1 MIISYNW
8 LKNFFDNNILDA
20 KKIADSLTMH
30 SLEVE
35 GVEEKGND
43 IVMDVKTTPNLNH
56 HCLCHRGVAREIS
69 AIFGL
74 KVKKN
79 SRELKNFLVSETSKK
94 LEVKIE
100 DEKACRRYAGRI
112 IENVSVHE
120 SPEWLKERI
129 EAIGQRSINNV
140 VDATNFVM
148 FEIGQPMH
156 AFDADKLGK
165 ENLLI
170 SVQKAKVGDHITTL
184 DKKEVDLDENVL
196 LITDGSN
203 PLAIAGIKGG
213 TYAELDENTKNIVL
227 ESASFDPVL
236 VRKTSQRLKIQTDA
250 SKRYENDYAVEMV
263 GEAMDILTKVIV
275 EIAVTPDTKVGE
287 VFDNYPRKAN
297 KYKLGISAKEASSI
311 VGVNITDKDIE
322 EIFNKFGF
330 EYEKV
335 KPTEKVFSLAQS
347 LIGVPYK
354 YGASISYDAPKCFD
368 CSGYLSYLFAQ
379 AGVQTPRMSV
389 DQYVFGKI
397 ITKEEIKPGDV
408 VFANTGDLKRKIDYK
423 SVEFLPGTEVK
434 EGVDHCGM
442 YLGDGKVIHC
452 SESKDGVV
460 IEDLA
465 SADKFKNI
473 VGYRRMTDGE
483 ERFVITVPDERLDLR
498 IKEDLAEDI
507 GRIYGYDKIT
517 NVALPNESIGA
528 VVNKDFYYKEKIRRT
543 LYELGFSEVINYSF
557 RNSGEIELEN
567 PMSPERKY
575 LRTNLTDGIKDS
587 LEFNIRYNELVE
599 MSQIK
604 IFEFGHIFTK
614 DGESQ
619 RLAIGVKNPLG
630 IKKPKEI
637 DLLDEAQCAISGAL
651 GINLSKISKE
661 ENIVEY
667 EWDKLMLEIDN
678 DTKEYDFSEVG
689 DKTKRFKKISQ
700 YPFMIR
706 DIAVFTPENTK
717 PEEVFEIISKEAGTL
732 MIKNRLFDVFT
743 KKLEDGSSKT
753 SYAYR
758 LIFQS
763 YERTLTDD
771 EVNSIMQKITDK
783 MNANNGW
790 QVR

>member
-8 LKNFFDNNILDA
+8 LKNFFDNNLPDVN
-20 KKIADSLTMH
+20 KIADGLTMH

-35 GVEEKGND
+35 GVESKGED
-43 IVMDVKTTPNLNH
+43 QIFDVKVLPNLNH
-56 HCLCHRGVAREIS
+56 SCLCHRGIAKEVG

-74 KVKKN
+74 KTKKN
-79 SRELKNFLVSETSKK
+79 SIELKDFQISETSKK
-94 LEVKIE
+94 LDVKIE
-100 DEKACRRYAGRI
+100 DEKLCRRYIGRLV
-112 IENVSVHE
+112 ENVSVHE
-120 SPEWLKERI
+120 SPNWLKERI

-165 ENLLI
+165 ENILI
-170 SVQKAKVGDHITTL
+170 SVQKAKAGDHITTL

-250 SKRYENDYAVEMV
+250 SKRYENDYAVEMA

-275 EIAVTPDTKVGE
+275 EIASTPDTKVGE
-287 VFDNYPRKAN
+287 AFDNYPRKSN

-335 KPTEKVFSLAQS
+335 KPVEKVLEVANS
-347 LIGVPYK
+347 LIGVSYK
-354 YGASISYDAPKCFD
+354 KGSSITYEAPSSFD
-368 CSGYLSYLFAQ
+368 CSGFALYCFSR
-379 AGVQTPRMSV
+379 AGVQIPRVSV
-389 DQYVFGKI
+389 DQFVFGKEI
-397 ITKEEIKPGDV
+397 SKEQLIPGDM
-408 VFANTGDLKRKIDYK
+408 VFSNTGVGNIHY
-423 SVEFLPGTEVK
+423 ETINFLPGTKVGH
-434 EGVDHCGM
+434 GVDHAGI
-442 YLGDGKVIHC
+442 YLGDGKIIYTT
-452 SESKDGVV
+452 ELFGKVV
-460 IEDLA
+460 VGDL
-465 SADKFKNI
+465 DKAERFKNI

-483 ERFVITVPDERLDLR
+483 ERFVITVPNERLDLR

-517 NVALPNESIGA
+517 NVALPNENVSA
-528 VVNKDFYYKEKIRRT
+528 VVNKDFYYKEKVRRT
-543 LYELGFSEVINYSF
+543 LYDLGFSEVINYSF

-567 PMSPERKY
+567 PMSLERKY
-575 LRTNLTDGIKDS
+575 LRTNLTDGINDS
-587 LEFNIRYNELVE
+587 LEFNVRYNELVE

-604 IFEFGHIFTK
+604 IFEFGHAFTNG
-614 DGESQ
+614 GEFQ

-630 IKKPKEI
+630 VKKPKEV
-637 DLLDEAQCAISGAL
+637 DLLNEAQCAISGAL
-651 GINLSKISKE
+651 GINLSKINKE
-661 ENIVEY
+661 ENIAEY
-667 EWDKLMLEIDN
+667 EWDKIMLEIDS

-689 DKTKRFKKISQ
+689 DKTKRFRKISQ

-706 DIAVFTPENTK
+706 DIAVFTPEGTK
-717 PEEVFEIISKEAGTL
+717 PEDVFEIISKEAGNL

-743 KKLEDGSSKT
+743 KKFEDGSSKT

-783 MNANNGW
+783 MNSNNGW

>member
-8 LKNFFDNNILDA
+8 LKNFFEEDLPDA
-20 KKIADSLTMH
+20 DKIAEGLTMH

-35 GVEEKGND
+35 GVEEKGSD
-43 IVMDVKTTPNLNH
+43 TVMDVKTTPNLNH
-56 HCLCHRGVAREIS
+56 HCLCHRGVANEIS
-69 AIFGL
+69 AIFLL

-79 SRELKNFLVSETSKK
+79 SRDLKDFQISETSKK
-94 LEVKIE
+94 LDVKIE
-100 DEKACRRYAGRI
+100 DIKICRRYIGRI
-112 IENVSVHE
+112 VENISVHE
-120 SPEWLKERI
+120 SPSWLKERI

-165 ENLLI
+165 ENILI
-170 SVQKAKVGDHITTL
+170 SVQKAKAHDHITTL

-196 LITDGSN
+196 LITDGVN

-250 SKRYENDYAVEMV
+250 SKRYENDYSAEMA
-263 GEAMDILTKVIV
+263 GEAMDILTKIIV
-275 EIAVTPDTKVGE
+275 EIAGTPDTKVGE

-311 VGVNITDKDIE
+311 IGVNITDKDIE
-322 EIFNKFGF
+322 EIFNKFNF
-330 EYEKV
+330 EYKKV
-335 KPTEKVFSLAQS
+335 KPVSEVLNLAPS
-347 LIGVPYK
+347 FIDVPYK
-354 YGASISYDAPKCFD
+354 FGASVLYDAPRFFD
-368 CSGYLSYLFAQ
+368 CSGFVAYLYAN
-379 AGVQTPRMSV
+379 AGVTIPRCSI
-389 DQYVFGKI
+389 DQYVFGKEI
-397 ITKEEIKPGDV
+397 SKEGLV
-408 VFANTGDLKRKIDYK
+408 AGDLVFSNTNADGVHYKTID
-423 SVEFLPGTEVK
+423 FLPGTKVER
-434 EGVDHCGM
+434 GIDHVGM
-442 YLGDGKVIHC
+442 YLGEGKIIHATGLFN
-452 SESKDGVV
+452 KVV
-460 IEDLA
+460 IEEL
-465 SADKFKNI
+465 DKAERFKNI
-473 VGYRRMTDGE
+473 IGYRRISNNE

-517 NVALPNESIGA
+517 NVALPNENVKA
-528 VVNKDFYYKEKIRRT
+528 VINKDFYYKEKVRRT

-557 RNSGEIELEN
+557 RNIGEIELEN
-567 PMSPERKY
+567 PMSPEKKY

-604 IFEFGHIFTK
+604 IFEFGHVFTK
-614 DGESQ
+614 NGEFQ
-619 RLAIGVKNPLG
+619 RLIIGVKNPTG
-630 IKKPKEI
+630 IKKPKEA
-637 DLLDEAQCAISGAL
+637 DLLNEAEKAISEAL
-651 GINLSKISKE
+651 GVNLSKINKE
-661 ENIVEY
+661 ENISEY
-667 EWDKLMLEIDN
+667 DWTNSIKESKSEI
-678 DTKEYDFSEVG
+678 KEYDFTEIG
-689 DKTKRFKKISQ
+689 DKTKKFKKISQ

-706 DIAVFTPENTK
+706 DIAVFTPEGTEAEK
-717 PEEVFEIISKEAGTL
+717 VFEIISKEAGSL

-743 KKLEDGSSKT
+743 KKMDDGTSKT

-783 MNANNGW
+783 MNSNSGW

>member
-8 LKNFFDNNILDA
+8 LKNFFDNNLPDVN
-20 KKIADSLTMH
+20 KIADGLTMH

-35 GVEEKGND
+35 GIESKGD
-43 IVMDVKTTPNLNH
+43 DQIFDVKVLPNLNH
-56 HCLCHRGVAREIS
+56 SCLCHRGIAKEVG

-79 SRELKNFLVSETSKK
+79 SRELKDFQIFQTLKK
-94 LEVKIE
+94 LDVKIE
-100 DEKACRRYAGRI
+100 DEKLCRRYIGRVV
-112 IENVSVHE
+112 ENVLVHE
-120 SPEWLKERI
+120 SPDWLKERI

-156 AFDADKLGK
+156 AFDADKLAK
-165 ENLLI
+165 ENILI
-170 SVQKAKVGDHITTL
+170 SVQKAKLGDHITTL

-236 VRKTSQRLKIQTDA
+236 VRKTSQRLRIQTDA
-250 SKRYENDYAVEMV
+250 SKRYENDYAAEMA
-263 GEAMDILTKVIV
+263 GEAMDVLTKVIV
-275 EIAVTPDTKVGE
+275 EIAGTPDTKVGE
-287 VFDNYPRKAN
+287 VFDNYPRRAN
-297 KYKLGISAKEASSI
+297 KYKLGISSKEASSI
-311 VGVNITDKDIE
+311 IGVNITDKDIE

-335 KPTEKVFSLAQS
+335 KPVEKVLEVANF

-354 YGASISYDAPKCFD
+354 KGSSITYEAPNSFD
-368 CSGYLSYLFAQ
+368 CSGFALYCFSR
-379 AGVQTPRMSV
+379 AGVQIPRVSI
-389 DQYVFGKI
+389 DQFVFGK
-397 ITKEEIKPGDV
+397 EISKGELIPGDMI
-408 VFANTGDLKRKIDYK
+408 FSNTGVGNIHY
-423 SVEFLPGTEVK
+423 ETINFLPGTKAEH
-434 EGVDHCGM
+434 GVDHVGI
-442 YLGDGKVIHC
+442 YIGDGKVIYTT
-452 SESKDGVV
+452 ELFGKVV
-460 IEDLA
+460 VGDL
-465 SADKFKNI
+465 DKAERFKNI

-517 NVALPNESIGA
+517 NVALPNESVNA
-528 VVNKDFYYKEKIRRT
+528 VVNKDFYYKEKVRRI
-543 LYELGFSEVINYSF
+543 LYDLGFSEVINYSF

-567 PMSPERKY
+567 PMSSERKY

-587 LEFNIRYNELVE
+587 LEFNVRYNELVE

-604 IFEFGHIFTK
+604 IFEFGHVFTK

-630 IKKPKEI
+630 VKKPKEA
-637 DLLDEAQCAISGAL
+637 DLLNEAGKAISEVL
-651 GINLSKISKE
+651 GVSLSKINKE
-661 ENIVEY
+661 ENIAEY
-667 EWDKLMLEIDN
+667 EWDKIMSEIDS

-706 DIAVFTPENTK
+706 DIAVFTPEGTK
-717 PEEVFEIISKEAGTL
+717 SEEVFEIISKEAGDL

-743 KKLEDGSSKT
+743 KKFEDGSSKT

>member
-1 MIISYNW
+1 MIVSYNW
-8 LKNFFDNNILDA
+8 LKNFFDSNTPDA
-20 KKIADSLTMH
+20 KKIAGGLTMH

-35 GVEEKGND
+35 GIEEKGND

-56 HCLCHRGVAREIS
+56 HCLCHRGIAKEIG

-74 KVKKN
+74 KVKNN
-79 SRELKNFLVSETSKK
+79 SRKLKDFQISETSKK

-100 DEKACRRYAGRI
+100 DEKLCRRYIGRI

-156 AFDADKLGK
+156 AFDADRLGK
-165 ENLLI
+165 ENVLI
-170 SVQKAKVGDHITTL
+170 SVQKAKAGDHITTL

-236 VRKTSQRLKIQTDA
+236 VRKTSQKLKIQTDA
-250 SKRYENDYAVEMV
+250 SKRYENDYAVEMA
-263 GEAMDILTKVIV
+263 GEAIDVLTKIIV
-275 EIAVTPDTKVGE
+275 EIADTSDTKVGE
-287 VFDNYPRKAN
+287 VFDNYPRRAN
-297 KYKLGISAKEASSI
+297 KYRLGISAREASSI
-311 VGVNITDKDIE
+311 VGVNIKDKDIE

-330 EYEKV
+330 EYDKV
-335 KPTEKVFSLAQS
+335 KPLEKVLEVANS

-354 YGASISYDAPKCFD
+354 KGSSITYEAPNSFD
-368 CSGYLSYLFAQ
+368 CSGFALYCFSR
-379 AGVQTPRMSV
+379 AGVQIPRVSI
-389 DQYVFGKI
+389 DQFVFGK
-397 ITKEEIKPGDV
+397 EISKDQLIPGDMI
-408 VFANTGDLKRKIDYK
+408 FSNTGVGNIHY
-423 SVEFLPGTEVK
+423 ETINFLPGTKIEH
-434 EGVDHCGM
+434 GVDHVGI
-442 YLGDGKVIHC
+442 YLGDGKVIYTT
-452 SESKDGVV
+452 ELFGKVV
-460 IEDLA
+460 VEDL
-465 SADKFKNI
+465 DKAERFKNT

-498 IKEDLAEDI
+498 IKEDLAEEI

-517 NVALPNESIGA
+517 NVSLPNENINA

-575 LRTNLTDGIKDS
+575 LRTNLIEGIKDS
-587 LEFNIRYNELVE
+587 LEFNIRYGELIE

-614 DGESQ
+614 EGESQ

-630 IKKPKEI
+630 MKKPKEV
-637 DLLDEAQCAISGAL
+637 DLLNEAQCAISGAL
-651 GINLSKISKE
+651 GINLSKINKE
-661 ENIVEY
+661 ENIGEY
-667 EWDKLMLEIDN
+667 EWSKLMSEIDN
-678 DTKEYDFSEVG
+678 GANEYDFSEVG
-689 DKTKRFKKISQ
+689 DKNKRFKKISQ

-706 DIAVFTPENTK
+706 DIAVFTPEGTK
-717 PEEVFEIISKEAGTL
+717 PEEVFEIISKEAGAL

-743 KKLEDGSSKT
+743 KKFEDGSSKT

-763 YERTLTDD
+763 YERTLIDD
-771 EVNSIMQKITDK
+771 EVNSIMQKITDN

>member
-1 MIISYNW
+1 MIVSYNW
-8 LKNFFDNNILDA
+8 LKNFFDSNIPDA
-20 KKIADSLTMH
+20 KKIADGLTMH

-35 GVEEKGND
+35 GVEEKGGD

-56 HCLCHRGVAREIS
+56 HCLCHRGIAKEIG

-74 KVKKN
+74 KVKSN
-79 SRELKNFLVSETSKK
+79 SRELKDFQISETSKK

-100 DEKACRRYAGRI
+100 DEKLCRRYIGRI
-112 IENVSVHE
+112 IENVSVHK

-165 ENLLI
+165 ESVLI
-170 SVQKAKVGDHITTL
+170 SVQKGKAGDHITTL

-250 SKRYENDYAVEMV
+250 SKRYENDYAVEMA
-263 GEAMDILTKVIV
+263 GEAIDVLTKIIV
-275 EIAVTPDTKVGE
+275 EIADTSDTKVGE
-287 VFDNYPRKAN
+287 VFDNYPRRAN
-297 KYKLGISAKEASSI
+297 KYRLGISAREASSI
-311 VGVNITDKDIE
+311 VGVNITDKDIG

-335 KPTEKVFSLAQS
+335 KPIEKVLSLAQS
-347 LIGVPYK
+347 LVGVPYK
-354 YGASISYDAPKCFD
+354 YGASISYDAPRYFD
-368 CSGYLSYLFAQ
+368 CSGFVSYLFAQ

-397 ITKEEIKPGDV
+397 INKEEIKLGDV
-408 VFANTGDLKRKIDYK
+408 IFANTGDLKRKIDYK
-423 SVEFLPGTEVK
+423 SVEFLQGTEVK
-434 EGVDHCGM
+434 EGVDHCGI
-442 YLGDGKVIHC
+442 YLGEGKVIHC
-452 SESKDGVV
+452 SESKNGVV
-460 IEDLA
+460 IENLA
-465 SADKFKNI
+465 DADKFKNI

-483 ERFVITVPDERLDLR
+483 ERFVIIVPDERLDLR
-498 IKEDLAEDI
+498 IKEDLAEEI

-517 NVALPNESIGA
+517 NVSLPNENINA

-575 LRTNLTDGIKDS
+575 LRTNLIEGIKDS
-587 LEFNIRYNELVE
+587 LEFNIRYGELIE

-614 DGESQ
+614 EGESQ

-630 IKKPKEI
+630 MKKPKEV
-637 DLLDEAQCAISGAL
+637 DLLNEAQCAISGAL
-651 GINLSKISKE
+651 GINLSKINKE
-661 ENIVEY
+661 ENIGEY
-667 EWDKLMLEIDN
+667 EWSKLMSEIDN
-678 DTKEYDFSEVG
+678 GANEYDFSEVG
-689 DKTKRFKKISQ
+689 DKNKRFKKISQ

-706 DIAVFTPENTK
+706 DIAVFTPEGTK
-717 PEEVFEIISKEAGTL
+717 PEEVFEIISKEAGAL

-743 KKLEDGSSKT
+743 KKFEDGSSKT

-763 YERTLTDD
+763 YERTLIDD
-771 EVNSIMQKITDK
+771 EVNSIMQKITDN

>member
-1 MIISYNW
+1 MIISYDW
-8 LKNFFDNNILDA
+8 LKNFFNNNLPDVN
-20 KKIADSLTMH
+20 KIADGLTMH

-35 GVEEKGND
+35 GIESRGED
-43 IVMDVKTTPNLNH
+43 QIFDVKVLPNLNH
-56 HCLCHRGVAREIS
+56 SCLCHRGIAKEVG

-79 SRELKNFLVSETSKK
+79 SRELKDFQISETSKK
-94 LEVKIE
+94 LDVKIE
-100 DEKACRRYAGRI
+100 DEKLCRRYIGRVV
-112 IENVSVHE
+112 ENVSIHE
-120 SPEWLKERI
+120 SPDWLKEGI

-165 ENLLI
+165 ENILI
-170 SVQKAKVGDHITTL
+170 SVQKAKAGDHITTL
-184 DKKEVDLDENVL
+184 DKKEVDLDENTL

-213 TYAELDENTKNIVL
+213 IYAELDGNTKNIVL

-250 SKRYENDYAVEMV
+250 SKRYENDYAAEMA

-275 EIAVTPDTKVGE
+275 EIAGTTDTKIGE
-287 VFDNYPRKAN
+287 VFDNYPRKSN
-297 KYKLGISAKEASSI
+297 KYKLGISAREASSI
-311 VGVNITDKDIE
+311 VGVNISDKDIE

-335 KPTEKVFSLAQS
+335 KPIEKVLEVANS
-347 LIGVPYK
+347 LIGTPYK
-354 YGASISYDAPKCFD
+354 KGSSVTYEAPNFFD
-368 CSGYLSYLFAQ
+368 CSGFALYCFSR
-379 AGVQTPRMSV
+379 AGVQIPRVSI
-389 DQYVFGKI
+389 DQFVFGKEI
-397 ITKEEIKPGDV
+397 SKEELISGDMI
-408 VFANTGDLKRKIDYK
+408 FSNTGVGNIHY
-423 SVEFLPGTEVK
+423 ETINFIPGTKVEH
-434 EGVDHCGM
+434 GVDHAGI
-442 YLGDGKVIHC
+442 YIGDGKVIYTT
-452 SESKDGVV
+452 ELFGKVV
-460 IEDLA
+460 VGDL
-465 SADKFKNI
+465 DKAERFKNI

-498 IKEDLAEDI
+498 IKEDLAEEI

-517 NVALPNESIGA
+517 NVALLNESVSA
-528 VVNKDFYYKEKIRRT
+528 VVNKDFYNKEKVRRI
-543 LYELGFSEVINYSF
+543 LYDLGFSEVINYSF

-567 PMSPERKY
+567 PMSSERRY

-604 IFEFGHIFTK
+604 IFEFGHVFTNS
-614 DGESQ
+614 GEFQ

-630 IKKPKEI
+630 VKKPKEV
-637 DLLDEAQCAISGAL
+637 DLLSEAQKVISEAL
-651 GINLSKISKE
+651 GVNLSKINIE
-661 ENIVEY
+661 ENIAEY
-667 EWDKLMLEIDN
+667 EWDKIVSDIGS
-678 DTKEYDFSEVG
+678 DIKEYDFSEVG
-689 DKTKRFKKISQ
+689 DKTKKFRKISQ

-706 DIAVFTPENTK
+706 DIAVFTPEDTK
-717 PEEVFEIISKEAGTL
+717 PEEVFEIISKEAGDL

-743 KKLEDGSSKT
+743 KKFEEGLSKT

-763 YERTLTDD
+763 HERTLTDD